1 MSINSIELRGI
12 SKSYGNLTAL
22 GQLDLTIKKNEILTL
37 LGPSGCGKTT
47 LMRIIAG
54 FETPTTG
61 QVLIDGKDTT
71 NLAPEQRPVN
81 MVFQKY
87 ALFPHLDVFDNV
99 AFGLRLKKLPK
110 AEIRIEVEKALEM
123 VQLSNFKSRWI
134 SELSGGQ
141 AQRVALAR
149 ALVNSPAVLLLDEPL
164 AALDLKI
171 RHHMLEEIKRIH
183 EESSTTFVYV
193 THDQD
198 EAMILSDRVVLL
210 NKGGIEQIGEPE
222 EMYWKPKTLFTAKF
236 FGDTNIVNGSFDNSK
251 DSGNVVALPFGEFKH
266 AGTDISKGPVN
277 VSIRP
282 ETISLRPNI
291 GNEPALEN
299 ECLGVV
305 KDTSFI
311 GNRVIYRVSV
321 GSGDIELKCQQLPT
335 PGSHTLIPGT
345 AVSLNLKPDSFV
357 VLSA

>member
-1 MSINSIELRGI
+1 MAVNSIELTGI
-12 SKSYGNLTAL
+12 SKAYGNLTAL
-22 GQLDLTIKKNEILTL
+22 GQLDLSVRKNEILTL

-61 QVLIDGKDTT
+61 KVLIDGKDATR
-71 NLAPEQRPVN
+71 LPPEQRPVN

-99 AFGLRLKKLPK
+99 AFGLRLKSTPK
-110 AEIRIEVEKALEM
+110 DEIKREVARALEL
-123 VQLSNFKSRWI
+123 VQLSTYKNRWI

-149 ALVNSPAVLLLDEPL
+149 ALVNRPAVLLLDEPL

-171 RHHMLEEIKRIH
+171 RHHMLNEIKRIH

-210 NKGGIEQIGEPE
+210 NKGGIEQIGDPE
-222 EMYWKPKTLFTAKF
+222 EMYWAPKTLFAAKF
-236 FGDTNIVNGSFDNSK
+236 FGDTNIVDGVYENGLLK
-251 DSGNVVALPFGEFKH
+251 LPFGQYAHLPKTALE
-266 AGTDISKGPVN
+266 DGPVN

-282 ETISLRPNI
+282 ETI
-291 GNEPALEN
+291 ALSVA
-299 ECLGVV
+299 GATVDGSVAGTV

-311 GNRVIYRVSV
+311 GNRVIYRVVV
-321 GSGDIELKCQQLPT
+321 GGSELELKCQQLPT
-335 PGSHTLIPGT
+335 PGSHTMAPGT
-345 AVSLNLKPDSFV
+345 AVMLTCRPDSFV
-357 VLSA
+357 VVAA

>member
-1 MSINSIELRGI
+1 MSVNSIELTGI
-12 SKSYGNLTAL
+12 SKSYGDLTAL
-22 GQLDLTIKKNEILTL
+22 GKLDLNVKKNEILTL

-61 QVLIDGKDTT
+61 KVLIDGKDATK
-71 NLAPEQRPVN
+71 LPPEQRPVN

-99 AFGLRLKKLPK
+99 AFGLRLKGTAKDIIK
-110 AEIRIEVEKALEM
+110 REVSRALDL
-123 VQLSNFKSRWI
+123 VQLSTYKNRWI

-149 ALVNSPAVLLLDEPL
+149 ALVNKPAVLLLDEPL

-171 RHHMLEEIKRIH
+171 RHHMLNEIKRIH

-210 NKGGIEQIGEPE
+210 NKGGVEQIGDPE
-222 EMYWKPKTLFTAKF
+222 EMYWAPKTLFAAKF
-236 FGDTNIVNGSFDNSK
+236 FGDTNIVDGTYESGGAGNG
-251 DSGNVVALPFGEFKH
+251 VVRLPFGKYEH
-266 AGTDISKGPVN
+266 APKASLTNGPVN

-282 ETISLRPNI
+282 ETITISSVDDTPQA
-291 GNEPALEN
+291 GAFV
-299 ECLGVV
+299 GTV

-321 GSGDIELKCQQLPT
+321 AESSVELKCQQLPT
-335 PGSHTLIPGT
+335 PGSHTLAPGT
-345 AVSLNLKPDSFV
+345 PVMLTCKPDSFV
-357 VLSA
+357 VVAA

>member
-1 MSINSIELRGI
+1 MAVNSIELTGI
-12 SKSYGNLTAL
+12 SKAYGNLTAL
-22 GQLDLTIKKNEILTL
+22 GQLDLNVRKNEILTL

-61 QVLIDGKDTT
+61 KVLIDGKDATR
-71 NLAPEQRPVN
+71 LPPEQRPVN

-99 AFGLRLKKLPK
+99 AFGLRLKRTPK
-110 AEIRIEVEKALEM
+110 DEIKREVTRALEL
-123 VQLSNFKSRWI
+123 VQLSTYKNRWI

-149 ALVNSPAVLLLDEPL
+149 ALVNRPAVLLLDEPL

-171 RHHMLEEIKRIH
+171 RHHMLNEIKRIH

-210 NKGGIEQIGEPE
+210 NKGGIEQLGDPE
-222 EMYWKPKTLFTAKF
+222 EMYWAPKTLFAARF
-236 FGDTNIVNGSFDNSK
+236 FGDTNIVDGVYENAGAGAGRVK
-251 DSGNVVALPFGEFKH
+251 LPFGQYAHLPKS
-266 AGTDISKGPVN
+266 ALSDGPVN

-282 ETISLRPNI
+282 ETI
-291 GNEPALEN
+291 ALSAT
-299 ECLGVV
+299 GATVAGAFAGTV

-311 GNRVIYRVSV
+311 GNRVIYRVAV
-321 GSGDIELKCQQLPT
+321 GDTAVELKCQQLPT
-335 PGSHTLIPGT
+335 PGSHTMAPGT
-345 AVSLNLKPDSFV
+345 PVMLTCQPDSFV
-357 VLSA
+357 VVAA

>member
-1 MSINSIELRGI
+1 MTINSIELSGI
-12 SKSYGNLTAL
+12 SKAYGNLTAL
-22 GQLDLTIKKNEILTL
+22 GTLDLEVRKNEILTL

-61 QVLIDGKDTT
+61 KVLIDGKDATR
-71 NLAPEQRPVN
+71 LAPEQRPVN

-99 AFGLRLKKLPK
+99 AFGLRLKRTPK
-110 AEIRIEVEKALEM
+110 DEIKREVTRALEL
-123 VQLSNFKSRWI
+123 VQLSTYKNRWI

-149 ALVNSPAVLLLDEPL
+149 ALVNRPAVLLLDEPL

-171 RHHMLEEIKRIH
+171 RHHMLNEIKRIH

-210 NKGGIEQIGEPE
+210 NKGGIEQIGDPE
-222 EMYWKPKTLFTAKF
+222 EMYWAPRTLFAARF
-236 FGDTNIVNGSFDNSK
+236 FGDTNIVDGHWQAGGSG
-251 DSGNVVALPFGEFKH
+251 SGVVKLPFGQYPHLPK
-266 AGTDISKGPVN
+266 ARLDDGPVK

-282 ETISLRPNI
+282 ETI
-291 GNEPALEN
+291 ALSPVRDHTAPD
-299 ECLGVV
+299 GFTGTV

-311 GNRVIYRVSV
+311 GNRVIYRVAV
-321 GSGDIELKCQQLPT
+321 GELELKCQQLPT
-335 PGSHTLIPGT
+335 PGSHTMPPGT
-345 AVSLNLKPDSFV
+345 PVTLTCQPDSFV
-357 VLSA
+357 VVAA